1 MLGMQKKRRIC
12 LLVFLLTLGLVTACS
27 KGGKKSSKDE
37 TNTNEVSS
45 EELTTTE
52 EPSDRIIVTLG
63 DSYAAGEG
71 IEPFY
76 GQLSKDL
83 AETDDYFGKFS
94 GMFSAYETS
103 PDSEKVQNEDWLAH
117 RSQYAWSGML
127 TLPGV
132 EGNMAENRGT
142 HWYFKAVSGAVTHNI
157 IGYDVD
163 EKGNK
168 NYDKYIDHILDEEK
182 DCKQLKEAN
191 RNGEKN
197 TVNLEPQIKVFDE
210 LAAEGKKADYVI
222 ISIGGNDVGFG
233 AVVAQVMVGS
243 WYFDTGNLEEMV
255 DNAKKLVGEGG
266 VVREDLKRTYREVAE
281 AAGPQATLIVV
292 GYPELY
298 DRYGKGTF
306 VAKDEAWIVDDAV
319 LIFNKE
325 IESIVKECRAEGIN
339 IEYVSVVE
347 PFGTIDAEG
356 NIIDPQHQAYSDD
369 EYIQSITIGAKDED
383 LQSNDVFSS
392 YSMHPN
398 LSGALA
404 YAVCVQKKIDELEAA
419 KGRLG
424 DGLDPKYKA
433 AYLAVLEHNKE
444 AIEAY
449 SRQFKDGSASQS
461 TASDGNT
468 SKPVALQDICGDGT
482 PELIFVT
489 ADTHSSIDTHGQT
502 DAEGVSGNSD
512 MQGSAGLSG
521 TEGSS
526 AVLHIFT
533 YKDGGAVEI
542 YSCDVDSAV
551 EGTGSDKT
559 DGAPGYLL
567 FSTKFTRE
575 LYLFCG
581 STDPLGKASYK
592 KLSLEDDK
600 LVAKPVISYET
611 IEEKSEDTGDIND
624 SEDKGESG
632 ESGEKEGSDKSEQ
645 PGEIGKKK
653 DKVTTNYKYKDS
665 DISKKEYE
673 KVEKKLL
680 FAAKDI
686 VLSDDEYSE
695 YMTKGDS
702 FDPSGN
708 VSMTYDEAVR
718 KLK

>member
-1 MLGMQKKRRIC
+1 MRKKRMIC

-94 GMFSAYETS
+94 GMFSADETS

-325 IESIVKECRAEGIN
+325 IESIVKECRGEGIN

-433 AYLAVLEHNKE
+433 AYLMVLEHNKE

-468 SKPVALQDICGDGT
+468 SKPVALQDICGDGV

-489 ADTHSSIDTHGQT
+489 AGAD
-502 DAEGVSGNSD
+502 DA
-512 MQGSAGLSG
+512 
-521 TEGSS
+521 

-533 YKDGGAVEI
+533 YKDGDAVEI
-542 YSCDVDSAV
+542 YSGDVDSAV

-611 IEEKSEDTGDIND
+611 IEEKADDTDGSEESGVLDD
-624 SEDKGESG
+624 SEGSDDKDGSG

-653 DKVTTNYKYKDS
+653 DKVTTDYKYKDS
-665 DISKKEYE
+665 DISKKDYG